1 MKKISLQKMTDL
13 INTHWAPLDVFRV
26 NDFAVRLVKV
36 KGKYIKHKHDGDELF
51 IVQKGQM
58 IIHLQ
63 NRDIDLKEGEGFVVE
78 DGVVHQT
85 EAKEESEVLVIEPLD
100 IKTITD

>member
-1 MKKISLQKMTDL
+1 MKKVSLQKMTDL

-26 NDFAVRLVKV
+26 NDFAVRLVKI
-36 KGKYIKHKHDGDELF
+36 KGKYILHKHDGDELF

-58 IIHLQ
+58 IIHLKDR
-63 NRDIDLKEGEGFVVE
+63 NIDLKKGEGFVVE
-78 DGVVHQT
+78 QGVMHQT
-85 EAKEESEVLVIEPLD
+85 EAKEESEILVIEPLD